1 MATRITKKRLEW
13 LAGIASC
20 EMGQEIT
27 VCNAPHY
34 GGWAVEINNGSRK
47 ILQRTT
53 AAACQAF
60 LEGLIYACED
70 IKK

>member
-1 MATRITKKRLEW
+1 MAKRITKKRLEW
-13 LAGIASC
+13 LADIASC

-34 GGWAVEINNGSRK
+34 GGWAVEINKGSRR
-47 ILQRTT
+47 ILERTT

-70 IKK
+70 VKK